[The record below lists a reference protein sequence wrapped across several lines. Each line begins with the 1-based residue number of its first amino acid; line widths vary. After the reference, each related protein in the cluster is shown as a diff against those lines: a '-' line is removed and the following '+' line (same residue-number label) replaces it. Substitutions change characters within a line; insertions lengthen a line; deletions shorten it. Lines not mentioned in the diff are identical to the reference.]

1 MALKNVIAVNDNIT
15 IFVDND
21 SIVVNRIK
29 NPEIFEKVLD
39 KVKKNDVKWLE
50 DNIMDIKSQIESKT
64 NGVFS
69 IKNGGVILKGTSIT
83 VPEVIVK
90 KLQELEQAKEP
101 ILPLLRFWR
110 KLSSNPSENSRK
122 DLYEFMI
129 KNNIPITEDGDI
141 VTEKG
146 VSQKSNSYPGD
157 LVDDRTKTLD
167 NSIGAYVSMPREKV
181 NADSNQTCSHGLHV
195 AAPDYVRKVYTKSIL
210 VECVVNPRDVVSVP
224 KDYNATKMR
233 VCAYRVAGYS
243 RKESRKSL
251 EVVKL
256 TDFFDTPIP
265 EEKEKIKVSAN
276 NTKRVPKKEKI
287 KKEESKLVKEDTFN
301 LDKMTAK
308 QVVDYVS
315 RTTGE
320 HILIS
325 LKSKKSIVKKAEH
338 ILEVF
343 NIKNSNK

>member
-1 MALKNVIAVNDNIT
+1 MALKNVIAVSDNIT
-15 IFVDND
+15 LFVDND
-21 SIVVNRIK
+21 VIVVNRVK
-29 NPEIFEKVLD
+29 NPEIFEKVLE
-39 KVKKNDVKWLE
+39 KVKKNDIKWLE
-50 DNIMDIKSQIESKT
+50 ANVADIKSQIESKT

-69 IKNGGVILKGTSIT
+69 FKNGGVILKGTSIP
-83 VPEVIVK
+83 VPEVIMK

-110 KLSSNPSENSRK
+110 KLSLNPSENSRN
-122 DLYEFMI
+122 DLYTFMI

-146 VSQKSNSYPGD
+146 VTQRKGSYPGD
-157 LVDDRTKTLD
+157 LVDDRTKTID

-181 NADSNQTCSHGLHV
+181 NSNSNQTCSYGLHV
-195 AAPDYVRKVYTKSIL
+195 AAPDYVRNVYSSSIL
-210 VECVVNPRDVVSVP
+210 VECIVNPKDVVSVP

-265 EEKEKIKVSAN
+265 EEKEKIKAVASK
-276 NTKRVPKKEKI
+276 TKKAPKKEKV
-287 KKEESKLVKEDTFN
+287 KLVKEDTFN
-301 LDKMTAK
+301 LSSMKAK
-308 QVVDYVS
+308 EIIDYVLK
-315 RTTGE
+315 TTGE
-320 HILIS
+320 LIEID
-325 LKSKKSIVKKAEH
+325 LKSKKSIIRKAEQL
-338 ILEVF
+338 LEVH
-343 NIKNSNK
+343 NIKNSNS